1 MVNVLK
7 GIFGILLLLL
17 GGLWSLQ
24 GLDILPGSIMS
35 GQTMW
40 LVIGIVLILLGG
52 WLLWSLRAARGKIGV
67 G

>member
-1 MVNVLK
+1 MVKLLK
-7 GIFGILLLLL
+7 GIFGILLVLL
-17 GGLWSLQ
+17 GAVWSLQ
-24 GLDILPGSIMS
+24 GLNVLPGSVMS

-52 WLLWSLRAARGKIGV
+52 WLLWSLRAARGKIGM

>member
-1 MVNVLK
+1 MVNLLK
-7 GIFGILLLLL
+7 GIFGVLLLLL
-17 GGLWSLQ
+17 GALWSLQ